1 MRALRNL
8 LRRPQTVYATLVP
21 VLVALWF
28 LAGVG
33 GDRNP
38 SDGGLYVVG
47 TTFWVLFGVI
57 VLLTAFYTVALI
69 IHRLI
74 SRPSTKNSSVS

>member
-1 MRALRNL
+1 MRLLRNL
-8 LRRPQTVYATLVP
+8 LQRPQTVYTTLVP

-33 GDRNP
+33 GDRTP

-47 TTFWVLFGVI
+47 STFWALFGVT
-57 VLLTAFYTVALI
+57 VVLTAIYTVALI

-74 SRPSTKNSSVS
+74 SRPSTAN